1 MSDLKDLVDLGLIT
15 AVSGMFPLGI
25 SEDDEPE
32 SAAIRVQMEG
42 LDGKIYFASLNLE
55 AARNMVLGLSSW
67 QPIRD
72 LS

>member
-1 MSDLKDLVDLGLIT
+1 MSDPKDLIDLGLIT
-15 AVSGMFPLGI
+15 AVSGMFPLGKR
-25 SEDDEPE
+25 EDDKSA

-42 LDGKIYFASLNLE
+42 VDGKIYLASLNLQ
-55 AARNMVLGLSSW
+55 AAQNMVLGLSSW

>member
-1 MSDLKDLVDLGLIT
+1 MSDLKDLIDLGLIT
-15 AVSGMFPLGI
+15 AVSGMFPLGTT
-25 SEDDEPE
+25 EDDKPE
-32 SAAIRVQMEG
+32 SAAIRVQMEA

>member
-1 MSDLKDLVDLGLIT
+1 MSDPKDLIDLGLIT
-15 AVSGMFPLGI
+15 AVSGMFPLGKI
-25 SEDDEPE
+25 EDDKSA

-55 AARNMVLGLSSW
+55 AAQNMVLGLSTW

-72 LS
+72 LL